1 MIFHTCVG
9 QADIA
14 LYKAKEDG
22 RNRLRFFDPSLQA
35 DVTERL
41 ALIRDLRIAT
51 ERCELSLY
59 YQPVVNASG
68 SILGVE
74 ALLRWQHP
82 ERGFVSPMQF
92 ISLAE
97 QTSLILPIGK
107 WALQTA
113 CEQLSRWAVDPVR
126 CTWSIA
132 VNVSARQL
140 YEPGFVT
147 QVQQIVDQTGANPQ
161 RLRLEL
167 TESMLQNDLD
177 EAITKMAALQMQGVR
192 FALDDFGTGYSSL
205 SYLRKLP
212 LDQLK
217 IDKSFVCDV
226 LTNTNDAAIVGTILS
241 LANNLGLNVVAEGV
255 ETQEQLDFLVRHG
268 CQFFQG
274 HLFSPALPEDQLRD
288 TVAMGNAN

>member
-82 ERGFVSPMQF
+82 ERGFVPPMQF

-97 QTSLILPIGK
+97 QSSLILPIGK

-177 EAITKMAALQMQGVR
+177 EAITKMASSGTLPAFLPVNFPATQPTPKSAGQYIEVEVHKGNTTVKVKWPLQ
-192 FALDDFGTGYSSL
+192 ASHSCLIW
-205 SYLRKLP
+205 LREIA
-212 LDQLK
+212 Q
-217 IDKSFVCDV
+217 
-226 LTNTNDAAIVGTILS
+226 
-241 LANNLGLNVVAEGV
+241 
-255 ETQEQLDFLVRHG
+255 
-268 CQFFQG
+268 
-274 HLFSPALPEDQLRD
+274 
-288 TVAMGNAN
+288 